1 MKMQRGDEEMT
12 IKEQIING
20 LIRTALDVTC
30 RIDKSELNKI
40 PMKGPAILITNHVSN
55 LEGPLFYVNLRPR
68 KTIAMA
74 KAELFDKFFTREILS
89 TWGAVPIKRGAADMQ
104 AMKACFSVLEEGNFL
119 CIAPEGTR
127 SKDGRLLRGKAGT
140 TFFATQKKVPIIPMP
155 HWGIKDLSSNLKK
168 LKRTDVKI
176 RIGRPFYVEKKTEG
190 KITSEDRQKMA
201 DEMMYQ
207 IAALLPEE
215 LRGYYS
221 DMSQATTDYI
231 TFIDD

>member
-1 MKMQRGDEEMT
+1 MT
-12 IKEQIING
+12 LKERIING
-20 LIRTALDVTC
+20 LIRTAFNTLC
-30 RIDKSELNKI
+30 RIDKSELKNI
-40 PMKGPAILITNHVSN
+40 PEKGPAILITNHVSN

-74 KAELFDKFFTREILS
+74 KAELFDKFFTRQILS
-89 TWGAVPIKRGAADMQ
+89 TWEAVPIKRGAVDIQ
-104 AMKACFSVLEEGNFL
+104 AMKSCFKVLDEGKFL

-127 SKDGRLLRGKAGT
+127 SKNGQLIRGKAGT
-140 TFFATQKKVPIIPMP
+140 TFFATEKKVPIIPMA
-155 HWGIKDLSSNLKK
+155 HWGILNLSDNLKK

-176 RIGRPFYVEKKTEG
+176 SVGRPFYVEKKTGG

-207 IAALLPEE
+207 IAACLPGE

-221 DMSQATTDYI
+221 DQSGATTEYI
-231 TFIDD
+231 TFIEE

>member
-1 MKMQRGDEEMT
+1 MT
-12 IKEQIING
+12 IKERIINS
-20 LIRTALDVTC
+20 LIRAALDVVYK
-30 RIDKSELNKI
+30 IDKSDLSRI

-74 KAELFDKFFTREILS
+74 KAELFDKFFTRTILS
-89 TWGAVPIKRGAADMQ
+89 TWNAVPIKRGSIDMQ
-104 AMKACFSVLEEGNFL
+104 AMKACFKVLEEDNFL

-127 SKDGRLLRGKAGT
+127 SKTGKLIRGKAGT
-140 TFFATQKKVPIIPMP
+140 TFFATQKKVPIIPMV
-155 HWGIKDLSSNLKK
+155 HWGLIDYEGSEKSLFRRKVTIKVGK
-168 LKRTDVKI
+168 
-176 RIGRPFYVEKKTEG
+176 PFYVEKKEEG

-207 IAALLPEE
+207 IAACLPEE

-221 DMSQATTDYI
+221 DMSKATTDYI
-231 TFIDD
+231 TFM